1 MKKVYIC
8 SPCRGDYEN
17 NIQRAKEYSRAAV
30 EKGVIPVTPHIYLT
44 QFMDDKV
51 PEEREL
57 ALKIGSELV
66 LGCSELWAFGIDHP
80 SAGMAAEIEL
90 AKAHGIPILNGF
102 EAISELKPDEEL
114 ENSEEDKPD
123 IGSVTLHLPAF
134 RAMAVC
140 NQHLDHGPI
149 SIELDGSVILELADR
164 LISDPG
170 VHIEIWRLN
179 AVTKYDPRKNA
190 EGYNDPTPYAAEK
203 HMMAQI
209 RGKQARVAGS
219 YFENIISASCDYY
232 LSRGLAKIEKTPEP
246 MKPLGAKN
254 RKGQFLACYTK
265 QAQPDYGGTLKGGRS
280 IYFEAKHT
288 DDERIEQRRLTQEQQ
303 DDLEAHHKLGAITFV
318 LVSVSLTDFY
328 RVPWPVWRDM
338 AEIYDRKYM
347 THAELSRYEV
357 PATAGFI
364 KFLHGIESE
373 TLGKEDAHDPTP

>member
-44 QFMDDKV
+44 QFMDDNV

-90 AKAHGIPILNGF
+90 AKAHGIPVRNGF

-114 ENSEEDKPD
+114 ENSEEDEPD

-149 SIELDGSVILELADR
+149 SIELVAAHPRARRPPDLRSGRPHRDR
-164 LISDPG
+164 
-170 VHIEIWRLN
+170 RLN

-209 RGKQARVAGS
+209 RGKQARVAGG

-303 DDLEAHHKLGAITFV
+303 DDLEAHHKLGAIAFV

-338 AEIYDRKYM
+338 AEIYGRKYM

-373 TLGKEDAHDPTP
+373 VLGKEATT

>member
-1 MKKVYIC
+1 MSIEAIVKEFSAVAANPKGQLKAYKDAGKKCIGVMPYYAPEELVYAAGMMPFGMWG
-8 SPCRGDYEN
+8 SN
-17 NIQRAKEYSRAAV
+17 SKTIQRAKEYSRAAV

-44 QFMDDKV
+44 QFMDDNV

-90 AKAHGIPILNGF
+90 ATAHGIPVRNGF

-170 VHIEIWRLN
+170 VHIEI
-179 AVTKYDPRKNA
+179 
-190 EGYNDPTPYAAEK
+190 
-203 HMMAQI
+203 
-209 RGKQARVAGS
+209 
-219 YFENIISASCDYY
+219 
-232 LSRGLAKIEKTPEP
+232 
-246 MKPLGAKN
+246 
-254 RKGQFLACYTK
+254 
-265 QAQPDYGGTLKGGRS
+265 GG
-280 IYFEAKHT
+280 
-288 DDERIEQRRLTQEQQ
+288 
-303 DDLEAHHKLGAITFV
+303 
-318 LVSVSLTDFY
+318 
-328 RVPWPVWRDM
+328 
-338 AEIYDRKYM
+338 
-347 THAELSRYEV
+347 
-357 PATAGFI
+357 
-364 KFLHGIESE
+364 
-373 TLGKEDAHDPTP
+373 